1 MKGNRPHL
9 AALDGSLLKAPPMPA
24 TLPPEA
30 KADWQTAAADLA
42 GRGLLPSAVL
52 PVLEAYVGALWMARK
67 CREAIATH
75 GVLVKARGDQWKP
88 NPAASMLAKSNDVI
102 ARLSDDLGIS
112 PVGRSRSGIKGQ
124 ASAHEKNADPFV
136 EFDI

>member
-9 AALDGSLLKAPPMPA
+9 SALDGSLHKAPPMPA
-24 TLPPEA
+24 TLPAEA

-52 PVLEAYVGALWMARK
+52 PVLESYVGALWMARK
-67 CREAIATH
+67 CREAIASY
-75 GVLVKARGDQWKP
+75 GVLVAAKGGQFKP
-88 NPAASMLAKSNDVI
+88 NPAAAMLAKANEVI

-124 ASAHEKNADPFV
+124 ASEHEKNTDPLA
-136 EFDI
+136 EFDL